1 MLKNR
6 SYCNNNNVHITNLSS
21 MATLCN
27 SEMIAK
33 AFQIKDLPVMIPISR
48 LKVRVVK
55 MLQM

>member
-1 MLKNR
+1 
-6 SYCNNNNVHITNLSS
+6 